1 MEMICC
7 VHRNQKRAGAT
18 VLMSGQTDKNC
29 DWRPR
34 GTYYTEK
41 ESVHHEDTTVIDR
54 HASANRAPRYR
65 KLKLPETERDI
76 ENVDS
81 NCWRPRYVNR
91 WRKDRECG
99 RRERHDKSTGRGR
112 HTRNSPH
119 SNRRA
124 TRPFQGG
131 SYSTGQM
138 LPRKTRL
145 NKYKRAGDIQ
155 SMFFDHS
162 GIKLKTINS
171 RKFGKLINV
180 RKLKTH
186 T

>member
-1 MEMICC
+1 MLSTRDTFQIQGFKQVESEVMEMICC

-119 SNRRA
+119 SNSRA

-138 LPRKTRL
+138 LPARQDSINIRGL
-145 NKYKRAGDIQ
+145 EIYKVCSLTTAG
-155 SMFFDHS
+155 
-162 GIKLKTINS
+162 
-171 RKFGKLINV
+171 
-180 RKLKTH
+180 
-186 T
+186 